1 MIPKII
7 HYCWF
12 GGNPLPPLAEK
23 CIASWRKFLP
33 DYEIWQWRENCVQKQ
48 ITKTEDEDCLFDKV
62 LTFDVNMIPY
72 TAEAYRQGKYA
83 FVSDYARFWI
93 LHKYG
98 GLYFDTDVE
107 VIRSMDDIIERGA
120 FMGFETDPDGEN
132 TPGRYAPMY
141 VFGVNPGLGFGMEK
155 GHQFL
160 NNMMEFYSK
169 MQFHVTTP
177 GPWLK
182 TVVAYTTEELMKVGL
197 NNVPGIQRVDGI
209 TIYPREYFA
218 PINVVTGRLHIT
230 KNTWTIHQYMGSWSG
245 GKELTIKAKLK
256 KIIPEW
262 VLLLNNRRKRRQFR
276 IK

>member
-72 TAEAYRQGKYA
+72 TAEAYRLGKYA

-93 LHKYG
+93 LYKYG

-107 VIRSMDDIIERGA
+107 LIRPIDDIIERGD
-120 FMGFETDPDGEN
+120 FMGCESDAKG
-132 TPGRYAPMY
+132 GRELN
-141 VFGVNPGLGFGMEK
+141 VNPGLGLGTVSGNRLIGCLLDE
-155 GHQFL
+155 
-160 NNMMEFYSK
+160 YSDRK
-169 MQFHVTTP
+169 F
-177 GPWLK
+177 
-182 TVVAYTTEELMKVGL
+182 VVQSDG
-197 NNVPGIQRVDGI
+197 GIQETIVDITTNLLKKHGLKDVGGI
-209 TIYPREYFA
+209 QDLDGLLIYPSEYFC
-218 PINVVTGRLHIT
+218 PIHIVTKRLHIT
-230 KNTWTIHQYMGSWSG
+230 SNTRTIHHYMASWKPTRRS
-245 GKELTIKAKLK
+245 IKDRLRAY
-256 KIIPEW
+256 IPECC
-262 VLLLNNRRKRRQFR
+262 LLAYNRVKHMQ
-276 IK
+276 K